1 MNSRIFISY
10 RRDDSRRQSNRLYA
24 FLCARF
30 GEQHVFRDLD
40 AITSG
45 SDFVDV
51 IDQSLTSCAAVA
63 VLIGADWLDIR
74 DHENNRRL
82 DDPQDF
88 VRLEVA
94 AALRRDIPVIP

>member
-1 MNSRIFISY
+1 MSSSVFSNY
-10 RRDDSRRQSNRLYA
+10 RRDDGRGQSSRLPA

-45 SDFVDV
+45 SDFVDL
-51 IDQSLTSCAAVA
+51 IDQSLTSC
-63 VLIGADWLDIR
+63 
-74 DHENNRRL
+74 
-82 DDPQDF
+82 
-88 VRLEVA
+88 A